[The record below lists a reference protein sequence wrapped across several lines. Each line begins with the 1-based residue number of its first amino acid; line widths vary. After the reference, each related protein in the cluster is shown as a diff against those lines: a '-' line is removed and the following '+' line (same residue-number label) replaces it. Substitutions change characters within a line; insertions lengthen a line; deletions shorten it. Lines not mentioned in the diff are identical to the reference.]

1 MKHFTEFLAWMR
13 IALSPILFTLILAVL
28 VYWYADSPAGN
39 ILAVCILILGVIA
52 GVLLAEYARKHG
64 GAINFIS
71 KLHASPEL
79 DKKKD

>member
-79 DKKKD
+79 GKKKD